1 MKQLKMKD
9 LRKLVT
15 YNEVASVDL
24 YTNDNGDIRNL
35 TDEEYTLEGVDN
47 LYDADNLYAL
57 KSVPPLDENLPENV
71 DRYSNEMKKKYN
83 IA

>member
-1 MKQLKMKD
+1 
-9 LRKLVT
+9 
-15 YNEVASVDL
+15 EVASVDL

>member
-1 MKQLKMKD
+1 MKD